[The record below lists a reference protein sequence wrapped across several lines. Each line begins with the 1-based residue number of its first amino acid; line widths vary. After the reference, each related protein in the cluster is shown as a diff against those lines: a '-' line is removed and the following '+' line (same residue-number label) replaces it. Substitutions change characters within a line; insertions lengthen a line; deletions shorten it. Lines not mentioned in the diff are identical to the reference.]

1 MVRVANW
8 ARRPGLHSAAAWR
21 LPNGITAVAV
31 AAVVMTVIG
40 PAAGAHVTSR
50 KPQVRETQNGM
61 ALARSLVL
69 SVPPAEGWRHATSF
83 AQPSAV
89 TCKGFEPNQSMLVE
103 TGLAATIFTHAK
115 NEEIVESVR
124 VFETEAQA
132 GRAWKL
138 TNAAL
143 RSCERQ
149 TVEQAGEHVKRLVP
163 ISLQLGTHATAF
175 RIVAWVKRGSRHVP
189 VYNDLVL
196 VRNRAAVA
204 LFVFISADR
213 PYPRASEGQLAR
225 RAEIHS
231 RPTAAP
237 PLAA

>member
-1 MVRVANW
+1 MW
-8 ARRPGLHSAAAWR
+8 ARRHHLHSAAAWR
-21 LPNGITAVAV
+21 SLNGITAVSV
-31 AAVVMTVIG
+31 AAVVMTVIA
-40 PAAGAHVTSR
+40 PAARAQVTSR
-50 KPQVRETQNGM
+50 DPQVRETETGM

-69 SVPPAEGWRHATSF
+69 SPPAEGWRHATSF
-83 AQPSAV
+83 AKPSAV
-89 TCKGFEPNQSMLVE
+89 TCQGFEPNQSMLVE

-196 VRNRAAVA
+196 VRNRAAVV
-204 LFVFISADR
+204 LFVFISANR

-225 RAEIHS
+225 RTEIQS
-231 RPTAAP
+231 RPTAVQALP
-237 PLAA
+237 A